1 MTRLATGRT
10 LGWTLGML
18 LIAAAAAQDQLPE
31 LHSPLTMEAP
41 SDVVEASAYPL
52 LPEGAYLADRL
63 IRVVPLGSRAT
74 AAVFVRGANDTAV
87 RPMALLPCANT
98 QAIEQLAK
106 SAESSVVFEVSGQVF
121 VSRGLNYF
129 LPLIVRV
136 VASDQPTGTAME
148 HVEAQAPDDNAP
160 EPPALSEAR
169 GEDEI
174 SVEALINELEAAT
187 VAAAAAN
194 DDQGDRPLSLQRE
207 GGVVTLRRGRVD
219 RGVGGAPVFTFDV
232 GIDAD
237 NPEVDPPMGLLP
249 CSLTDEMDRIASR
262 RGDHVTLTVSG
273 RVFLY
278 DESNYLLPTMFFVNR
293 SGEGGLSSAQ

>member
-1 MTRLATGRT
+1 MTRLAIAWV
-10 LGWTLGML
+10 LGL
-18 LIAAAAAQDQLPE
+18 LALAAASAQDELPE
-31 LHSPLTMEAP
+31 LHTPLTIEAP
-41 SDVVEASAYPL
+41 NEAVEASAYPL
-52 LPEGAYLADRL
+52 LPEGAYLAGRL

-136 VASDQPTGTAME
+136 VASDQPD
-148 HVEAQAPDDNAP
+148 EAPADVVDREDGAP
-160 EPPALSEAR
+160 EPPALTEAR
-169 GEDEI
+169 GEDAV
-174 SVEALINELEAAT
+174 SVEALIRELDAAT

-194 DDQGDRPLSLQRE
+194 DDAGGRPLSLQRE

-219 RGVGGAPVFTFDV
+219 RGTGGAPVFTFDV
-232 GIDAD
+232 GIDPE

-249 CSLTDEMDRIASR
+249 CSLTDEMERIAAR